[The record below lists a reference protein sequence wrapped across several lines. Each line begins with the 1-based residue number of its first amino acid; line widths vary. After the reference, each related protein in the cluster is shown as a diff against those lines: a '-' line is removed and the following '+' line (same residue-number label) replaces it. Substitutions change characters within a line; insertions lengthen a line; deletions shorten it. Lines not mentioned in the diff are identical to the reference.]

1 LNTPAGD
8 GDLDNMAH
16 IHLEDGSFT
25 LFWVLVWWAV
35 ALAIIALALI
45 FFRTQRKPDNRR
57 ITIAAFCTAAAF
69 VLFQVDIPIAGG
81 VHISL
86 TPLIGILTGPVIG
99 LFIVFIINILSAAVG
114 HGGWG
119 MIGANTLVNLSEVLF
134 AYGIWR
140 GLKPFIKNIFF
151 RASAATLC
159 GLILG
164 NFVMIG
170 IIVLSGIQGV
180 NQSPEQILTGLF
192 LIAAVNTAVAV
203 IEAVMTGLVV
213 SYIGKMRPDLLDT
226 E

>member
-1 LNTPAGD
+1 
-8 GDLDNMAH
+8 MAH

-25 LFWVLVWWAV
+25 LFWVIVWWAV
-35 ALAIIALALI
+35 ALAIIGI
-45 FFRTQRKPDNRR
+45 VVFFLRRQGKTDNRR

-99 LFIVFIINILSAAVG
+99 LFIVFITNILSAGIG

-119 MIGANTLVNLSEVLF
+119 MIGANTIVNLSEVLV
-134 AYGIWR
+134 AYAIWR
-140 GLKPFIKNIFF
+140 GLKPFFPNTFV
-151 RASAATLC
+151 RAGTATLC

-164 NFVMIG
+164 NFVMMG
-170 IIVLSGIQGV
+170 IIVISGIQGV
-180 NQSPEQILTGLF
+180 NQSPEQIVSGLF

-203 IEAVMTGLVV
+203 IEALMTGLIV
-213 SYIGKMRPDLLDT
+213 SALGKMRPDLLDS
-226 E
+226 

>member
-1 LNTPAGD
+1 MVFRINGTL
-8 GDLDNMAH
+8 MAH

-25 LFWVLVWWAV
+25 LFWAIAWWVV
-35 ALAIIALALI
+35 ALAMIGIVLFMLRA
-45 FFRTQRKPDNRR
+45 RGKTDTRR
-57 ITIAAFCTAAAF
+57 ITIAAFCVAAAF
-69 VLFQVDIPIAGG
+69 VLSQVELPIAGG

-99 LFIVFIINILSAAVG
+99 LLIVFITNILSAAIG

-119 MIGANTLVNLSEVLF
+119 MIGANTLVNLSEVLI

-140 GLKPFIKNIFF
+140 GLKPFIANIFI
-151 RASAATLC
+151 RAVTATLC

-164 NFVMIG
+164 NFVMMG

-180 NQSPEQILTGLF
+180 SQSPEQILTGLF

-203 IEAVMTGLVV
+203 IEALMTGLVV
-213 SYIGKMRPDLLDT
+213 VYLARMRPDLLDT
-226 E
+226 

>member
-1 LNTPAGD
+1 
-8 GDLDNMAH
+8 MAH

-25 LFWVLVWWAV
+25 LFWVIVWWAA
-35 ALAIIALALI
+35 ALAIIGLAV
-45 FFRTQRKPDNRR
+45 FFLRRQGKTDNRR

-99 LFIVFIINILSAAVG
+99 LFIVFITNILSAAIG

-119 MIGANTLVNLSEVLF
+119 MIGANTIVNLSEVLV

-140 GLKPFIKNIFF
+140 GLKPFILNTFF
-151 RASAATLC
+151 RAGTATLC

-164 NFVMIG
+164 NFVMMG
-170 IIVLSGIQGV
+170 IIVISGIQGV
-180 NQSPEQILTGLF
+180 NQSPDQIVSGLF

-203 IEAVMTGLVV
+203 IEALMTGLIV
-213 SYIGKMRPDLLDT
+213 SALGKMRPDLLDS
-226 E
+226 